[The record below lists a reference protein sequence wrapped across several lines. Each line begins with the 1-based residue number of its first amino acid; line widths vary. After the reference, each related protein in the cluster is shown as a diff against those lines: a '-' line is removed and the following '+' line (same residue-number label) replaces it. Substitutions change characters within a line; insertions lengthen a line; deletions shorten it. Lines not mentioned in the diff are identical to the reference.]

1 MRGTCAVFSGV
12 CWVLSVSSSFG
23 QVWVRLWGPKILR
36 VNLVITIRYSLVR
49 SRSKVPLKA
58 FRNEFLLVKG
68 GSHTCLE
75 SKFSG
80 AISG

>member
-1 MRGTCAVFSGV
+1 MRGTYVLFSGV

-36 VNLVITIRYSLVR
+36 VNLVIMIRYSLVQ
-49 SRSKVPLKA
+49 SRSKILLKA
-58 FRNEFLLVKG
+58 FRNEFLVTEG
-68 GSHTCLE
+68 DSCVCLE

>member
-1 MRGTCAVFSGV
+1 M
-12 CWVLSVSSSFG
+12 
-23 QVWVRLWGPKILR
+23 WVRLWGPKILR
-36 VNLVITIRYSLVR
+36 VNLVIMIRYSLVQ

-58 FRNEFLLVKG
+58 FRNEFLVTEG

-80 AISG
+80 ETSG